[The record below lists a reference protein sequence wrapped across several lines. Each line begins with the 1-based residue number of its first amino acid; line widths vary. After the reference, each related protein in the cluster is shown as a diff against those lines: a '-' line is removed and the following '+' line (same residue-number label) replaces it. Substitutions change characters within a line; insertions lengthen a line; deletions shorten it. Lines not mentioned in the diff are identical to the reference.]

1 MKARILRNSRSKGQ
15 VLVETA
21 LCVVLLFGLL
31 SGLML
36 LALTIYEY
44 HSISQSAREGSRWA
58 AVRGSASCTTTHV
71 DHCNASATDIAN
83 YVAGLGF
90 SNITSSNVTVVWCL
104 PPIGG
109 TAGTCSGTT
118 KNDPGNLVQVQVTY
132 STTLVAPMLSSKAI
146 TMGST
151 SQMVI
156 AQ

>member
-21 LCVVLLFGLL
+21 LCLVLLFGLL

-44 HSISQSAREGSRWA
+44 HSISQSAREGTRWA

-83 YVAGLGF
+83 YVAGLGY
-90 SNITSSNVTVVWCL
+90 SYITSSNVTVLWCL
-104 PPIGG
+104 PLL
-109 TAGTCSGTT
+109 AGRR
-118 KNDPGNLVQVQVTY
+118 
-132 STTLVAPMLSSKAI
+132 APARRQRPRILEIWFRCKLR
-146 TMGST
+146 TRPRWWLRC
-151 SQMVI
+151 
-156 AQ
+156 

>member
-1 MKARILRNSRSKGQ
+1 MKARILHNSRSKGQ

-21 LCVVLLFGLL
+21 LCLVLLFGLL

-44 HSISQSAREGSRWA
+44 HSMSQSAREGSRWA

-90 SNITSSNVTVVWCL
+90 SYITSSNVTVLWCT
-104 PPIGG
+104 PPLGG

-118 KNDPGNLVQVQVTY
+118 KNDPGNLVQVQVTL
-132 STTLVAPMLSSKAI
+132 STKVVAPMLSSNAI